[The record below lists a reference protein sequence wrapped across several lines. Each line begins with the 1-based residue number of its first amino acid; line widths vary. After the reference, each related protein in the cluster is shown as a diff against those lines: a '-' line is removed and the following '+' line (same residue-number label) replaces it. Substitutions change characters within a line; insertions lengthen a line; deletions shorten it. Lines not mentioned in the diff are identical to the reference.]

1 MNRTPLVSVF
11 VGLVAL
17 WGSPAQ
23 AQPAAPAAPSVQT
36 TITAEGPTSRWIAEV
51 GIGFDN
57 SISGNINSG
66 AVGQLSGHNVVILKN
81 TYEAVY
87 GTGLT
92 FRFGGGY
99 KLDDLTELIGTF
111 TFQSLDADLVSMG
124 DIDAAR
130 LYGQFTDYQSFAL
143 DFGFR
148 RYTPV
153 TNSTIRLYAQGGL
166 GIGFVDKIDITFI
179 APAIGF
185 ENKNNDFYDQTV
197 AFTLLAD
204 LGVLVPVNPHLGVF
218 VQGGVRWVSGVG
230 QVDSLEST
238 TLNTIN
244 DESGRWTM
252 PILAGVRW
260 GF

>member
-1 MNRTPLVSVF
+1 
-11 VGLVAL
+11 VA
-17 WGSPAQ
+17 
-23 AQPAAPAAPSVQT
+23 
-36 TITAEGPTSRWIAEV
+36 
-51 GIGFDN
+51 IGVDN

-66 AVGQLSGHNVVILKN
+66 AVGTLSGHSVVILKN
-81 TYEAVY
+81 TYEDVY
-87 GTGLT
+87 GTGLN

-99 KLDDLTELIGTF
+99 KVDDLTEIIGTF

-124 DIDAAR
+124 DIDDAR
-130 LYGQFTDYQSFAL
+130 LYGQYTDYQSFAL
-143 DFGFR
+143 DFGLR

-153 TNSTIRLYAQGGL
+153 QDSTTRLYVQGGL

-179 APAIGF
+179 APAVGL

-204 LGVLVPVNPHLGVF
+204 VGVLVPINQRLGVF

-238 TLNTIN
+238 SLNTIN

-252 PILAGVRW
+252 PFLAGVRF